1 MCLQWNALSTWLWRL
16 TSACSFQSVMVD
28 TSCAWD
34 SCCKA
39 LAQALTHLPIKAGS
53 RLEHYMYNG
62 PFGSSLEVMAG
73 EGLRARGPRL
83 LSTSQLPGWKPCS
96 LWVTACEVSRHAVG
110 WLMPC
115 TV

>member
-1 MCLQWNALSTWLWRL
+1 MPSVECSQHSAMAVDSCLLISKRNG
-16 TSACSFQSVMVD
+16 VD
-28 TSCAWD
+28 TSCTWD

-39 LAQALTHLPIKAGS
+39 LTQALTHLPIKAGS

-83 LSTSQLPGWKPCS
+83 LSTSQLPGWKHCS

-110 WLMPC
+110 WLKPC